1 MRMSRQFDENIEAI
15 DPLETMPPAKKSMVI
30 FFLVDTSKSMEGSK
44 LESLNR
50 VMGDILPELIGV
62 GEAGTDVKVAVMS
75 FSSGCEWITPEPVL
89 IEEYQRWENLRAD
102 GVTDLG
108 DACEELCQKLSRNS
122 FLRAPSLSYA
132 PVIFLMTDGYPT
144 DNYKKGFE
152 MLKKNRWFQYGLK
165 IALAIGSNVD
175 LDVLREFTD
184 DEELVLQACGAE
196 MLKKLVREI
205 AVTSS
210 KIGSTS
216 MTLTDATGERSLAEV
231 AGAKKEQMVEAVQ
244 EMKQQILG
252 KGIGCQ
258 DSSGTVVTDKFAIA
272 VVADGHGSA
281 KHFRSDVGSRI
292 AVKITTKLLKNYM
305 NRPDFKEQF
314 FKHPE
319 FILAQME
326 KQILMKWREA
336 VEEYHLENPL
346 TEEEENKIPEKAKGK
361 LRTAVI
367 YGSTVLA
374 AVLTKDFSYG
384 MILGDGGFVVLGG
397 DKELYIPL
405 EDKNSH
411 ANYTSSLCNTDAIHF
426 FEHWYTTETVKAL
439 FVSTDGL
446 FKSFASEEDFLKYH
460 GLLSHMFH
468 DTEKMQKSL
477 KRNFEKRT
485 REGSGDDIS
494 IAFVYQE
501 GEEAE

>member
-1 MRMSRQFDENIEAI
+1 
-15 DPLETMPPAKKSMVI
+15 
-30 FFLVDTSKSMEGSK
+30 
-44 LESLNR
+44 
-50 VMGDILPELIGV
+50 
-62 GEAGTDVKVAVMS
+62 
-75 FSSGCEWITPEPVL
+75 
-89 IEEYQRWENLRAD
+89 
-102 GVTDLG
+102 
-108 DACEELCQKLSRNS
+108 
-122 FLRAPSLSYA
+122 
-132 PVIFLMTDGYPT
+132 
-144 DNYKKGFE
+144 
-152 MLKKNRWFQYGLK
+152 
-165 IALAIGSNVD
+165 
-175 LDVLREFTD
+175 
-184 DEELVLQACGAE
+184 
-196 MLKKLVREI
+196 
-205 AVTSS
+205 
-210 KIGSTS
+210 
-216 MTLTDATGERSLAEV
+216 
-231 AGAKKEQMVEAVQ
+231 
-244 EMKQQILG
+244 
-252 KGIGCQ
+252 
-258 DSSGTVVTDKFAIA
+258 
-272 VVADGHGSA
+272 
-281 KHFRSDVGSRI
+281 
-292 AVKITTKLLKNYM
+292 
-305 NRPDFKEQF
+305 
-314 FKHPE
+314 
-319 FILAQME
+319 ME

>member
-1 MRMSRQFDENIEAI
+1 MSRQFEEQSIEAI

-89 IEEYQRWENLRAD
+89 IEEYQRWE
-102 GVTDLG
+102 
-108 DACEELCQKLSRNS
+108 KLSRNS

-165 IALAIGSNVD
+165 VALAIGSNVD

-231 AGAKKEQMVEAVQ
+231 AGAKKEQMIEAVQ
-244 EMKQQILG
+244 EMKQDIMGVDDL
-252 KGIGCQ
+252 
-258 DSSGTVVTDKFAIA
+258 TD
-272 VVADGHGSA
+272 
-281 KHFRSDVGSRI
+281 
-292 AVKITTKLLKNYM
+292 
-305 NRPDFKEQF
+305 
-314 FKHPE
+314 
-319 FILAQME
+319 
-326 KQILMKWREA
+326 
-336 VEEYHLENPL
+336 
-346 TEEEENKIPEKAKGK
+346 
-361 LRTAVI
+361 
-367 YGSTVLA
+367 
-374 AVLTKDFSYG
+374 
-384 MILGDGGFVVLGG
+384 LGDMDIEF
-397 DKELYIPL
+397 D
-405 EDKNSH
+405 
-411 ANYTSSLCNTDAIHF
+411 
-426 FEHWYTTETVKAL
+426 
-439 FVSTDGL
+439 
-446 FKSFASEEDFLKYH
+446 
-460 GLLSHMFH
+460 
-468 DTEKMQKSL
+468 
-477 KRNFEKRT
+477 
-485 REGSGDDIS
+485 EGW
-494 IAFVYQE
+494 
-501 GEEAE
+501 

>member
-1 MRMSRQFDENIEAI
+1 MRMSRQFEEQSIEAI

-89 IEEYQRWENLRAD
+89 IEEYQRWENLSAD

-152 MLKKNRWFQYGLK
+152 
-165 IALAIGSNVD
+165 IGSNVD

-231 AGAKKEQMVEAVQ
+231 AGAKKEQMIEAVQ
-244 EMKQQILG
+244 EMKQDIMGVDDL
-252 KGIGCQ
+252 
-258 DSSGTVVTDKFAIA
+258 TD
-272 VVADGHGSA
+272 
-281 KHFRSDVGSRI
+281 
-292 AVKITTKLLKNYM
+292 
-305 NRPDFKEQF
+305 
-314 FKHPE
+314 
-319 FILAQME
+319 
-326 KQILMKWREA
+326 
-336 VEEYHLENPL
+336 
-346 TEEEENKIPEKAKGK
+346 
-361 LRTAVI
+361 
-367 YGSTVLA
+367 
-374 AVLTKDFSYG
+374 
-384 MILGDGGFVVLGG
+384 LGDMDIEF
-397 DKELYIPL
+397 D
-405 EDKNSH
+405 
-411 ANYTSSLCNTDAIHF
+411 
-426 FEHWYTTETVKAL
+426 
-439 FVSTDGL
+439 
-446 FKSFASEEDFLKYH
+446 
-460 GLLSHMFH
+460 
-468 DTEKMQKSL
+468 
-477 KRNFEKRT
+477 
-485 REGSGDDIS
+485 EGW
-494 IAFVYQE
+494 
-501 GEEAE
+501 

>member
-175 LDVLREFTD
+175 AARLSGVDVVKTTMKAYMVSGFCSAIVGF
-184 DEELVLQACGAE
+184 VLCAQAGMGNMDAGNMYE
-196 MLKKLVREI
+196 MYGV
-205 AVTSS
+205 AAGV
-210 KIGSTS
+210 IGGVSPLGGSGILLGTF
-216 MTLTDATGERSLAEV
+216 
-231 AGAKKEQMVEAVQ
+231 AGAGVWQTLENGLNLIHAQVGFQ
-244 EMKQQILG
+244 RII
-252 KGIGCQ
+252 IG
-258 DSSGTVVTDKFAIA
+258 KFA
-272 VVADGHGSA
+272 
-281 KHFRSDVGSRI
+281 KHI
-292 AVKITTKLLKNYM
+292 
-305 NRPDFKEQF
+305 
-314 FKHPE
+314 
-319 FILAQME
+319 
-326 KQILMKWREA
+326 
-336 VEEYHLENPL
+336 
-346 TEEEENKIPEKAKGK
+346 
-361 LRTAVI
+361 
-367 YGSTVLA
+367 
-374 AVLTKDFSYG
+374 
-384 MILGDGGFVVLGG
+384 
-397 DKELYIPL
+397 
-405 EDKNSH
+405 
-411 ANYTSSLCNTDAIHF
+411 
-426 FEHWYTTETVKAL
+426 
-439 FVSTDGL
+439 
-446 FKSFASEEDFLKYH
+446 
-460 GLLSHMFH
+460 
-468 DTEKMQKSL
+468 
-477 KRNFEKRT
+477 
-485 REGSGDDIS
+485 
-494 IAFVYQE
+494 
-501 GEEAE
+501 

>member
-1 MRMSRQFDENIEAI
+1 MRMSRQFEEQSIEAI

-89 IEEYQRWENLRAD
+89 IEEYQRWENLSAD

-231 AGAKKEQMVEAVQ
+231 AGAKKEQMIEAVQ
-244 EMKQQILG
+244 EKKQDIMG
-252 KGIGCQ
+252 E
-258 DSSGTVVTDKFAIA
+258 DD
-272 VVADGHGSA
+272 
-281 KHFRSDVGSRI
+281 
-292 AVKITTKLLKNYM
+292 
-305 NRPDFKEQF
+305 
-314 FKHPE
+314 
-319 FILAQME
+319 
-326 KQILMKWREA
+326 
-336 VEEYHLENPL
+336 L
-346 TEEEENKIPEKAKGK
+346 TE
-361 LRTAVI
+361 
-367 YGSTVLA
+367 
-374 AVLTKDFSYG
+374 
-384 MILGDGGFVVLGG
+384 LGDMDIEF
-397 DKELYIPL
+397 D
-405 EDKNSH
+405 
-411 ANYTSSLCNTDAIHF
+411 
-426 FEHWYTTETVKAL
+426 
-439 FVSTDGL
+439 
-446 FKSFASEEDFLKYH
+446 
-460 GLLSHMFH
+460 
-468 DTEKMQKSL
+468 
-477 KRNFEKRT
+477 
-485 REGSGDDIS
+485 EGW
-494 IAFVYQE
+494 
-501 GEEAE
+501 